1 MTNRPTRFFIPVMA
15 LLAASNIEAASLD
28 VEITAIDKPEGFIML
43 AMFDS
48 AEAFDEGGKP
58 VRAVKLP
65 VDSETV
71 EARFDDLAAGKY
83 AIKLYHDANGNGEMD
98 SNMLGLP
105 VEGYGFSNNAGR
117 FGQPPFVDAA
127 FEVVEDADNATT
139 IRVR

>member
-1 MTNRPTRFFIPVMA
+1 MTNRPTRVFIPVMA
-15 LLAASNIEAASLD
+15 LLAATNIEAASLD
-28 VEITAIDKPEGFIML
+28 IEVTAIEAPTGFIML

-48 AEAFDEGGKP
+48 AEAFNDGGKP

-65 VDSETV
+65 VEGERV
-71 EARFDDLAAGKY
+71 EARFDDLPAGKY

-105 VEGYGFSNNAGR
+105 IEGYGFSNNVGR
-117 FGQPPFVDAA
+117 FGQPPFTDAA
-127 FEVVEDADNATT
+127 FEVAEETPNSTS